1 MKRSKKMFT
10 VMLALCVAL
19 SMAMASVTANAATKK
34 PKKIYLKAT
43 STTVDIKGKVKVSV
57 YKTKPSKASKSVKW
71 KSSNK
76 KVATVSKSGYVTG
89 KKKGTVKITAT
100 SKKNKRAKKTIK
112 IKVTNLKAKS
122 VTMSKKSAILFPNDK
137 TTLKATVKGSAGFY
151 NQGVTWKSS
160 NTSVAT
166 VTSKGIVTAK
176 KAGKATITAT
186 EKGGSKKATCAVTVS
201 GIKVDKANKSVS
213 VTATVNNTETKSI
226 HYVVTKNAGAS
237 KDNPYFVTDATPAE
251 LNAALGKISAKAW
264 NTNPNFKTDAKVAQ
278 AGNKTIDELA
288 QSGIGNKNY
297 TKFDINIQNGNQT
310 IKMVETLKGAKD
322 NDNFSMIYSNVAN
335 NHNAGS
341 GCLTC
346 NTSCYAG
353 VVTNEFKTWAEPF
366 VPQNMPA
373 KGTTVTITYTA
384 QTDNY
389 ISAKTL
395 KDNADNYV
403 ILDARKAA
411 DFAEG
416 HIAGAVSAD
425 MDGFVKKS
433 ITEAQSK
440 ANVKAVVDKYGK
452 NKKYAVIC
460 YSGNRYAQAASAEL
474 RSLGVS
480 NDNIFTLGGDK
491 ARNSS
496 EGGMKAWK
504 AAGYEVVAY
513 NYTDVDAVKAAQ
525 SDENT
530 VILDARKADDY
541 KDAHIEGAVSADV
554 GYYIDNKYSSKDEAD
569 ANVKTVV
576 DKYGKDKKY
585 IVICYS
591 GNRYAKAATEVL
603 VENGVKVSNISI
615 LTGGMG
621 AWRSAGEALDHYNY
635 TNAET
640 TFSKM
645 KDSSYVILDARKTD
659 DASRE
664 GYIQRHIPGAV
675 SADVDGIASGNNKD
689 AAAANVKAA
698 VDKYGKDKKYIVICY
713 SGNKYAKAATGLLMN
728 NGIKNA
734 NIQTLGG
741 DDSQQSN
748 AGGMKAWKAKYPS
761 YVVAKHTSS
770 KGINFA
776 NGITPENLKADVDG
790 KQVFTVMD
798 VRAAKDYNP
807 ETCIKG
813 AVSTPSGDAAAV
825 MKAVNDNPNG
835 LYVLV
840 CYSGNAKA
848 DEARNTM
855 VKNGVDESRIICL
868 QGGMGTW
875 K

>member
-112 IKVTNLKAKS
+112 IKVTNLKAKY
-122 VTMSKKSAILFPNDK
+122 VKMSKTSAILFPNDK

-166 VTSKGIVTAK
+166 VNSKGSVTAK

-213 VTATVNNTETKSI
+213 VTATVNNADAKSM
-226 HYVVTKNAGAS
+226 HYVVYKNGDAAKTS
-237 KDNPYFVTDATPAE
+237 YFVTDATPAE

-264 NTNPNFKTDAKVAQ
+264 DTQSKIDIKKDKVAQ

-288 QSGIGNKNY
+288 QSGVGNKNY
-297 TKFDINIQNGNQT
+297 TKFDITIKNGDQT
-310 IKMVETLKGAKD
+310 IKMIDTLKGAKD

-335 NHNAGS
+335 NVNVGS

-425 MDGFVKKS
+425 MDGFVGKS

-480 NDNIFTLGGDK
+480 NDTIFTLGGDK
-491 ARNSS
+491 ARKSS

-513 NYTDVDAVKAAQ
+513 NYTDVNGVKAAQ
-525 SDENT
+525 SDDKT
-530 VILDARKADDY
+530 VILDARKAADY
-541 KDAHIEGAVSADV
+541 KDAHIGGAVSADMD
-554 GYYIDNKYSSKDEAD
+554 GYVSGTISKAESDNNIKS
-569 ANVKTVV
+569 VV
-576 DKYGKDKKY
+576 EQKGADKKY
-585 IVICYS
+585 IIICYS

-635 TNAET
+635 TNADT

-645 KDSSYVILDARKTD
+645 KDSSYVILDARKAAD
-659 DASRE
+659 YDN
-664 GYIQRHIPGAV
+664 GHIAGAV
-675 SADVDGIASGNNKD
+675 SADVGYYIDNKYSSKD

-713 SGNKYAKAATGLLMN
+713 SGNRYAKVATGLLMN

-748 AGGMKAWKAKYPS
+748 AGGMKAWNAKYPS

-770 KGINFA
+770 KGFNFA
-776 NGITPENLKADVDG
+776 NGITPEHLKADVDG
-790 KQVFTVMD
+790 QKVFTVMD
-798 VRAAKDYNP
+798 VRAKDDFD
-807 ETCIKG
+807 KG
-813 AVSTPSGDAAAV
+813 HISNAVSTPSGDEAAV
-825 MKAVNDNPNG
+825 MKAVNDNKNG

-848 DEARNTM
+848 NEARNTM

>member
-112 IKVTNLKAKS
+112 IKVTNLKAKY
-122 VTMSKKSAILFPNDK
+122 VKMSKTSAILFPNDK

-213 VTATVNNTETKSI
+213 VTATVNNTETKSM

-264 NTNPNFKTDAKVAQ
+264 NTNPNFKADAKVAQ
-278 AGNKTIDELA
+278 AGKKTIDELA

-297 TKFDINIQNGNQT
+297 TKLDITIKNGDQD
-310 IKMVETLKGAKD
+310 IKMVNTLTGAKD

-403 ILDARKAA
+403 ILDVRKAA

-416 HIAGAVSAD
+416 HIDGAVSAD
-425 MDGFVKKS
+425 MDGFVNKS

-491 ARNSS
+491 ARKSAN
-496 EGGMKAWK
+496 GGMKAWK
-504 AAGYEVVAY
+504 AAGYEVVVAY
-513 NYTDVDAVKAAQ
+513 NYTDVAGVKAAQ
-525 SDENT
+525 SDT

-585 IVICYS
+585 IIICYS

-603 VENGVKVSNISI
+603 VKNGVKVSNISI

-635 TNAET
+635 TNAAT
-640 TFSKM
+640 TFDKL
-645 KDSSYVILDARKTD
+645 KDSSYVILDARKAAD
-659 DASRE
+659 YDN
-664 GYIQRHIPGAV
+664 GHIAGAV
-675 SADVDGIASGNNKD
+675 SASVDGYIAEGGNKD
-689 AAAANVKAA
+689 EAAANVKAV

-713 SGNKYAKAATGLLMN
+713 SGNRYAKVATGLLMN

-741 DDSQQSN
+741 DDSKQSA
-748 AGGMKAWKAKYPS
+748 AGGMKAWNAKYAG

-770 KGINFA
+770 GDFNFA

-790 KQVFTVMD
+790 SKVFTVMD

-813 AVSTPSGDAAAV
+813 AVSTPSSDEAAV
-825 MKAVNDNPNG
+825 MKAVNDNKNG

-840 CYSGNAKA
+840 CYTGNAKA
-848 DEARNTM
+848 KEARNIM

-868 QGGMGTW
+868 QGGMKAW
-875 K
+875 NN

>member
-112 IKVTNLKAKS
+112 IKVTNLKAKY
-122 VTMSKKSAILFPNDK
+122 VKMSKTSAILFPNDK

-166 VTSKGIVTAK
+166 VNSKGSVTAK

-213 VTATVNNTETKSI
+213 VTATVNNADAQSM
-226 HYVVTKNAGAS
+226 HYVVYKNGGAAKTS
-237 KDNPYFVTDATPAE
+237 YFVTDATPAE

-264 NTNPNFKTDAKVAQ
+264 DTQSKIDTKKDKVAQ

-288 QSGIGNKNY
+288 QSGVGNKNY
-297 TKFDINIQNGNQT
+297 TKFDITIQNGNQT
-310 IKMVETLKGAKD
+310 IKMIDTLKGAKD

-335 NHNAGS
+335 NVNAGS

-411 DFAEG
+411 DYAEG

-425 MDGFVKKS
+425 MDGFVGKS

-491 ARNSS
+491 ARKSS

-513 NYTDVDAVKAAQ
+513 NYTDVAGVKAAQ

-541 KDAHIEGAVSADV
+541 KDAHIGGAVSADMD
-554 GYYIDNKYSSKDEAD
+554 GYVSGTISKADSDNNIKS
-569 ANVKTVV
+569 VV
-576 DKYGKDKKY
+576 EKKGADKKY
-585 IVICYS
+585 VIICYS

-635 TNAET
+635 TNADT

-645 KDSSYVILDARKTD
+645 KDSSYVILDARSTD
-659 DASRE
+659 DASRG
-664 GYIQRHIPGAV
+664 GYIQGHIPGAV
-675 SADVDGIASGNNKD
+675 SADVDGIVSGSSKD

-713 SGNKYAKAATGLLMN
+713 SGNRYAKVATGLLMN

-741 DDSQQSN
+741 DDSQQSA
-748 AGGMKAWKAKYPS
+748 AGGMKAWNAKYAS

-770 KGINFA
+770 NGFNFA
-776 NGITPENLKADVDG
+776 NGITPEHLKADVNG
-790 KQVFTVMD
+790 QKVFTVMD
-798 VRAAKDYNP
+798 VRAKDDFD
-807 ETCIKG
+807 KG
-813 AVSTPSGDAAAV
+813 HISNAVSTPSGDEAAV
-825 MKAVNDNPNG
+825 MKAVNDNKNG

-848 DEARNTM
+848 NEARNTM

>member
-100 SKKNKRAKKTIK
+100 SKKRKKVKKTIK
-112 IKVTNLKAKS
+112 IKVKDLKAKS
-122 VTMSKKSAILFPNDK
+122 VTMSKTSAILFPNDK
-137 TTLKATVKGSAGFY
+137 TALKATVKGQAGFY

-166 VTSKGIVTAK
+166 VDKKGNVTAK

-213 VTATVNNTETKSI
+213 VTATVNNATEKSM
-226 HYVVTKNAGAS
+226 HYVVYKNGAAAKTS
-237 KDNPYFVTDATPAE
+237 YFVTDATPAE

-264 NTNPNFKTDAKVAQ
+264 NTKSKIDTKKDKVAQ
-278 AGNKTIDELA
+278 AGNETIDKLA
-288 QSGIGNKNY
+288 QSGVGNKNY
-297 TKFDINIQNGNQT
+297 TKFDITIKNGNQD
-310 IKMVETLKGAKD
+310 IKMVDTLTGAKD

-335 NHNAGS
+335 NVNVGS

-366 VPQNMPA
+366 VPQKMPA

-411 DFAEG
+411 DFATG
-416 HIAGAVSAD
+416 HIEDAVSAD
-425 MDGFVKKS
+425 MDGFVGKS

-491 ARNSS
+491 ARKSAN
-496 EGGMKAWK
+496 GGMKAWK
-504 AAGYEVVAY
+504 AAGYEVV
-513 NYTDVDAVKAAQ
+513 D
-525 SDENT
+525 
-530 VILDARKADDY
+530 
-541 KDAHIEGAVSADV
+541 
-554 GYYIDNKYSSKDEAD
+554 
-569 ANVKTVV
+569 
-576 DKYGKDKKY
+576 
-585 IVICYS
+585 
-591 GNRYAKAATEVL
+591 
-603 VENGVKVSNISI
+603 
-615 LTGGMG
+615 
-621 AWRSAGEALDHYNY
+621 YNY

-645 KDSSYVILDARKTD
+645 KDSSYVILDARKAAD
-659 DASRE
+659 YDK
-664 GYIQRHIPGAV
+664 GHIAGAV
-675 SADVDGIASGNNKD
+675 SADVDGIVSGSNKD
-689 AAAANVKAA
+689 EADANVKAV
-698 VDKYGKDKKYIVICY
+698 VDKHGKDKKYIVICY
-713 SGNKYAKAATGLLMN
+713 SGNRYAKAATGLLKN
-728 NGIKNA
+728 NGVENA
-734 NIQTLGG
+734 NIETLGG
-741 DDSQQSN
+741 DDSMRSA
-748 AGGMKAWKAKYPS
+748 AGGMKAWNAKYAS

-770 KGINFA
+770 KGFNFA

-790 KQVFTVMD
+790 QKVFTVMD
-798 VRAAKDYNP
+798 VRAKDDFD
-807 ETCIKG
+807 KG
-813 AVSTPSGDAAAV
+813 HISNAVSTPSGDEAAV
-825 MKAVNDNPNG
+825 MKAVNDNKNG

-848 DEARNTM
+848 NEARNTM

>member
-112 IKVTNLKAKS
+112 IKVTNLKAKY
-122 VTMSKKSAILFPNDK
+122 VKMSKTSAILFPNDK

-166 VTSKGIVTAK
+166 VNSKGSVTAK

-213 VTATVNNTETKSI
+213 VTATVNNATEKSM
-226 HYVVTKNAGAS
+226 HYVVYKNGGAAKTS
-237 KDNPYFVTDATPAE
+237 YFVTDATPAE

-264 NTNPNFKTDAKVAQ
+264 NTNPNFKTNAKVAQ
-278 AGNKTIDELA
+278 AGDKTIDELA
-288 QSGIGNKNY
+288 QSGVGNKNY
-297 TKFDINIQNGNQT
+297 TKLDINIQNGNKT

-416 HIAGAVSAD
+416 HIDGAVSAD
-425 MDGFVKKS
+425 MDGFVNKS

-491 ARNSS
+491 ARKSDN
-496 EGGMKAWK
+496 GGMKAWK
-504 AAGYEVVAY
+504 AAGYEVVVAY
-513 NYTDVDAVKAAQ
+513 NYTDVAGVKAAQ
-525 SDENT
+525 SDT

-603 VENGVKVSNISI
+603 VKNGVKVSDIAI

-635 TNAET
+635 TNAAT
-640 TFSKM
+640 TFDKL
-645 KDSSYVILDARKTD
+645 KDSSYVILDARKMD
-659 DASRE
+659 DASRG
-664 GYIQRHIPGAV
+664 GYIQGHIPGAV
-675 SADVDGIASGNNKD
+675 SADVDGIVSGNNKD
-689 AAAANVKAA
+689 AAATNVKAV

-713 SGNKYAKAATGLLMN
+713 SGSRYAKVATGLLMN
-728 NGIKNA
+728 YGIKNA

-748 AGGMKAWKAKYPS
+748 AGGMKAWNEKYPS

-813 AVSTPSGDAAAV
+813 AVSTPSGDGAAV

-848 DEARNTM
+848 DEARNIM
-855 VKNGVDESRIICL
+855 VNKGVDESRIICL

>member
-112 IKVTNLKAKS
+112 IKVTNLKAKY
-122 VTMSKKSAILFPNDK
+122 VKMSKTSAILFPNDK

-166 VTSKGIVTAK
+166 VNSKGSVTAK

-213 VTATVNNTETKSI
+213 VTATVNNADAKSM
-226 HYVVTKNAGAS
+226 HYVVYKNGGAAKTS
-237 KDNPYFVTDATPAE
+237 YFVTDATPAE

-264 NTNPNFKTDAKVAQ
+264 NTNSNFKTDAKVAQ
-278 AGNKTIDELA
+278 AGDKTIDELA
-288 QSGIGNKNY
+288 QSGVGNKNY
-297 TKFDINIQNGNQT
+297 TKLDITIKNGDQD
-310 IKMVETLKGAKD
+310 IKMVNTLTGAKD

-335 NHNAGS
+335 NFNVGS

-425 MDGFVKKS
+425 MDGFVGKS

-460 YSGNRYAQAASAEL
+460 YFGNRYAQAASAEL

-491 ARNSS
+491 ARKSAN
-496 EGGMKAWK
+496 GGMKAWK

-513 NYTDVDAVKAAQ
+513 NYTDVAGVKAAQ
-525 SDENT
+525 SDEKN

-541 KDAHIEGAVSADV
+541 KDAHIEGAVSADMD
-554 GYYIDNKYSSKDEAD
+554 GYVSGTISKADSDNNIKS
-569 ANVKTVV
+569 VV
-576 DKYGKDKKY
+576 EQKGADKKY

-603 VENGVKVSNISI
+603 VENGVKVSDIAI

-635 TNAET
+635 TNAAT
-640 TFSKM
+640 TFDKM
-645 KDSSYVILDARKTD
+645 KDSSYVILDARKAAD
-659 DASRE
+659 YE
-664 GYIQRHIPGAV
+664 KGHIAGAV
-675 SADVDGIASGNNKD
+675 SADVDGIFSGNKD

-728 NGIKNA
+728 NDIKNA

-741 DDSQQSN
+741 DDSQQSA
-748 AGGMKAWKAKYPS
+748 AGGMKAWNAKYEG

-770 KGINFA
+770 KGFNFA

-790 KQVFTVMD
+790 QKVFTVMD
-798 VRAAKDYNP
+798 VRAKDDFD
-807 ETCIKG
+807 KG
-813 AVSTPSGDAAAV
+813 HISNAVSTPSGDEAAV
-825 MKAVNDNPNG
+825 MKAVNDNKNG

-848 DEARNTM
+848 NEARNTM

>member
-100 SKKNKRAKKTIK
+100 SKKRKKVKKTIK

-213 VTATVNNTETKSI
+213 VTATVNNTETKSM

-237 KDNPYFVTDATPAE
+237 KGNPYFVTDATPAE
-251 LNAALGKISAKAW
+251 LNVALGKISAKAW
-264 NTNPNFKTDAKVAQ
+264 NTNSNFKTDAKVAQ

-395 KDNADNYV
+395 KDNAANYV

-411 DFAEG
+411 DFATG
-416 HIAGAVSAD
+416 HIEDAVSAD
-425 MDGFVKKS
+425 MDGFVGKS
-433 ITEAQSK
+433 ISEAQSK

-491 ARNSS
+491 ARKSAN
-496 EGGMKAWK
+496 GGMKAWK
-504 AAGYEVVAY
+504 AAGYEVV
-513 NYTDVDAVKAAQ
+513 D
-525 SDENT
+525 
-530 VILDARKADDY
+530 
-541 KDAHIEGAVSADV
+541 
-554 GYYIDNKYSSKDEAD
+554 
-569 ANVKTVV
+569 
-576 DKYGKDKKY
+576 
-585 IVICYS
+585 
-591 GNRYAKAATEVL
+591 
-603 VENGVKVSNISI
+603 
-615 LTGGMG
+615 
-621 AWRSAGEALDHYNY
+621 YNY

-645 KDSSYVILDARKTD
+645 KDSSYVILDARKVAD
-659 DASRE
+659 YE
-664 GYIQRHIPGAV
+664 KGHIAGAV
-675 SADVDGIASGNNKD
+675 SADVDGIFSGNKD
-689 AAAANVKAA
+689 AAAANVEAA

-713 SGNKYAKAATGLLMN
+713 TGNKYAKAATGLLKN
-728 NGIKNA
+728 NGVENA
-734 NIQTLGG
+734 NIETLGG
-741 DDSQQSN
+741 DDSMRSA
-748 AGGMKAWKAKYPS
+748 AGGMKAWNAKYAG

-776 NGITPENLKADVDG
+776 NGITPEHLKADVDG
-790 KQVFTVMD
+790 QKVFTVMD
-798 VRAAKDYNP
+798 VRAKEDYD
-807 ETCIKG
+807 KG
-813 AVSTPSGDAAAV
+813 HISNAVSTPSGDGAAV
-825 MKAVNDNPNG
+825 MKAVNDNKNG

-840 CYSGNAKA
+840 CYSGNTKA

-855 VKNGVDESRIICL
+855 VNKGVDESRIICL

>member
-100 SKKNKRAKKTIK
+100 SKKRKKVKKTIK

-213 VTATVNNTETKSI
+213 VTATVNNTETKSM

-237 KDNPYFVTDATPAE
+237 KGNPYFVTDATPAE
-251 LNAALGKISAKAW
+251 LNVALDKISAKAW
-264 NTNPNFKTDAKVAQ
+264 NTNSNFKTDAKVAQ

-395 KDNADNYV
+395 KDNAANYV

-411 DFAEG
+411 DFATG
-416 HIAGAVSAD
+416 HIEDAVSAD
-425 MDGFVKKS
+425 MDGFVGKS
-433 ITEAQSK
+433 ISEAQSK

-491 ARNSS
+491 ARKSAN
-496 EGGMKAWK
+496 GGMKAWK
-504 AAGYEVVAY
+504 AAGYEVV
-513 NYTDVDAVKAAQ
+513 D
-525 SDENT
+525 
-530 VILDARKADDY
+530 
-541 KDAHIEGAVSADV
+541 
-554 GYYIDNKYSSKDEAD
+554 
-569 ANVKTVV
+569 
-576 DKYGKDKKY
+576 
-585 IVICYS
+585 
-591 GNRYAKAATEVL
+591 
-603 VENGVKVSNISI
+603 
-615 LTGGMG
+615 
-621 AWRSAGEALDHYNY
+621 YNY

-645 KDSSYVILDARKTD
+645 KDSSYVILDARKVAD
-659 DASRE
+659 YE
-664 GYIQRHIPGAV
+664 KGHIAGAV
-675 SADVDGIASGNNKD
+675 SADVDGIFSGNKD
-689 AAAANVKAA
+689 AAAANVEAA

-713 SGNKYAKAATGLLMN
+713 TGNKYAKAATGLLKN
-728 NGIKNA
+728 NGVENA
-734 NIQTLGG
+734 NIETLGG
-741 DDSQQSN
+741 DDSMRSA
-748 AGGMKAWKAKYPS
+748 AGGMKAWNAKYAG

-776 NGITPENLKADVDG
+776 NGITPEHLKADVDG
-790 KQVFTVMD
+790 QKVFTVMD
-798 VRAAKDYNP
+798 VRAKEDYD
-807 ETCIKG
+807 KG
-813 AVSTPSGDAAAV
+813 HISNAVSTPSGDGAAV
-825 MKAVNDNPNG
+825 MKAVNDNKNG

-855 VKNGVDESRIICL
+855 VNKGVDESRIICL

>member
-112 IKVTNLKAKS
+112 IKVTNLKAKY
-122 VTMSKKSAILFPNDK
+122 VKMSKTSAILFPNDK

-213 VTATVNNTETKSI
+213 VTATVNNADAKSM
-226 HYVVTKNAGAS
+226 HYVVYKNGGAAKTS
-237 KDNPYFVTDATPAE
+237 YFVTDATPAE

-264 NTNPNFKTDAKVAQ
+264 NTNSNFKTDAKVAQ

-411 DFAEG
+411 DYAEG

-425 MDGFVKKS
+425 MDGFVGKS

-491 ARNSS
+491 ARKSS
-496 EGGMKAWK
+496 DGGMKAWK

-513 NYTDVDAVKAAQ
+513 NYTDVDGVKAAQ

-541 KDAHIEGAVSADV
+541 KDAHIGGAVSADMD
-554 GYYIDNKYSSKDEAD
+554 GYVSGTISKADSDNNIKS
-569 ANVKTVV
+569 VV
-576 DKYGKDKKY
+576 EKKGADKKY
-585 IVICYS
+585 IIICYS

-635 TNAET
+635 TNADT

-645 KDSSYVILDARKTD
+645 KDSSYVILDTRKTD
-659 DASRE
+659 DASRG
-664 GYIQRHIPGAV
+664 GYIQGHIPGAV
-675 SADVDGIASGNNKD
+675 SADVDGIVNNGD
-689 AAAANVKAA
+689 SAAAAANVKAA

-713 SGNKYAKAATGLLMN
+713 SGNRYAKVATGLLMN

-741 DDSQQSN
+741 DDSQQSD
-748 AGGMKAWKAKYPS
+748 AGGMKAWNAKYPS

-770 KGINFA
+770 GNFNFA

-790 KQVFTVMD
+790 QKVFTVMD
-798 VRAAKDYNP
+798 VRAKDDFD
-807 ETCIKG
+807 KG
-813 AVSTPSGDAAAV
+813 HISNAVSAPSSDEAAV
-825 MKAVNDNPNG
+825 MKAVNDNKNG

-840 CYSGNAKA
+840 CYTGNAKA

-868 QGGMGTW
+868 QGGMKTW

>member
-112 IKVTNLKAKS
+112 IKVTNLKAKY
-122 VTMSKKSAILFPNDK
+122 VKMSKTSAILFPNDK

-213 VTATVNNTETKSI
+213 VTATVNNADAKSM
-226 HYVVTKNAGAS
+226 HYVVYKNGGAAKTS
-237 KDNPYFVTDATPAE
+237 YFVTDATPAE

-264 NTNPNFKTDAKVAQ
+264 NTNSNFKTDAKVAQ

-395 KDNADNYV
+395 KDNADSYV

-425 MDGFVKKS
+425 MDGFVGKS

-491 ARNSS
+491 ARKSS
-496 EGGMKAWK
+496 DGGMKAWK

-513 NYTDVDAVKAAQ
+513 NYTDGDGVKAAQ

-541 KDAHIEGAVSADV
+541 KDAHIGGAVSADMD
-554 GYYIDNKYSSKDEAD
+554 GYVSGTISKADSDNNIKS
-569 ANVKTVV
+569 VV
-576 DKYGKDKKY
+576 EKKGADKKY
-585 IVICYS
+585 IIICYS

-635 TNAET
+635 TNADT

-645 KDSSYVILDARKTD
+645 KDSSYVILDTRKAAD
-659 DASRE
+659 YDN
-664 GYIQRHIPGAV
+664 GHIAGAV
-675 SADVDGIASGNNKD
+675 SADVDGIVSGSSKD

-713 SGNKYAKAATGLLMN
+713 SGNRYAKVATGLLMN

-748 AGGMKAWKAKYPS
+748 AGGMKAWTAKYPS
-761 YVVAKHTSS
+761 YVVAKHTSTG
-770 KGINFA
+770 KFNFA

-790 KQVFTVMD
+790 QKVFTVMD
-798 VRAAKDYNP
+798 VRAKDDFD
-807 ETCIKG
+807 KG
-813 AVSTPSGDAAAV
+813 HISNAVSAPSSDEAAV
-825 MKAVNDNPNG
+825 MKAVNDNKNG

-840 CYSGNAKA
+840 CYTGNAKA

-868 QGGMGTW
+868 QGGMKTW

>member
-100 SKKNKRAKKTIK
+100 SKKRKKVKKTIK

-122 VTMSKKSAILFPNDK
+122 VTLNKKSASLLKGEK
-137 TTLKATVKGSAGFY
+137 TQVKATVKGQTGFY

-186 EKGGSKKATCAVTVS
+186 EKGGSKKATCSVTVQPDLV
-201 GIKVDKANKSVS
+201 VDANAKTVTI
-213 VTATVNNTETKSI
+213 TATVNNATAKSM
-226 HYVVTKNAGAS
+226 HYVVNKNGGAAKTS
-237 KDNPYFVTDATPAE
+237 YFVTDVTAKE
-251 LNAALGKISAKAW
+251 FSAALEQISATAW
-264 NTNPNFKTDAKVAQ
+264 NDNAKFDAKTADVAQ
-278 AGNKTIDELA
+278 AGTKTINELAKAGVGNSNYTKMNVNIKAGTKTIDME
-288 QSGIGNKNY
+288 N
-297 TKFDINIQNGNQT
+297 
-310 IKMVETLKGAKD
+310 TLSGAKA

-335 NHNAGS
+335 NFNVAS

-353 VVTNEFKTWAEPF
+353 VVTNELKTWADPF
-366 VPQNMPA
+366 VPKNMPK
-373 KGTTVTITYTA
+373 KGTIVSITYTSQDA
-384 QTDNY
+384 ENYADIAGVKAALADDN
-389 ISAKTL
+389 S
-395 KDNADNYV
+395 V
-403 ILDARKAA
+403 VLDARKAA
-411 DFAEG
+411 DYEDA

-425 MDGFVKKS
+425 MDGYVGKS
-433 ITEAQSK
+433 ITEAASD
-440 ANVKAVVDKYGK
+440 ANVKAVVDKYGAS
-452 NKKYAVIC
+452 KKYV
-460 YSGNRYAQAASAEL
+460 L
-474 RSLGVS
+474 
-480 NDNIFTLGGDK
+480 
-491 ARNSS
+491 
-496 EGGMKAWK
+496 
-504 AAGYEVVAY
+504 
-513 NYTDVDAVKAAQ
+513 
-525 SDENT
+525 
-530 VILDARKADDY
+530 
-541 KDAHIEGAVSADV
+541 
-554 GYYIDNKYSSKDEAD
+554 
-569 ANVKTVV
+569 
-576 DKYGKDKKY
+576 
-585 IVICYS
+585 ICYS
-591 GNRYAKAATEVL
+591 GNRYAKAARRVL
-603 VENGVKVSNISI
+603 MNNGVKSSNITI

-635 TNAET
+635 TNAAT
-640 TFSKM
+640 TFDKL
-645 KDSSYVILDARKTD
+645 KDSSYVILDARKAAD
-659 DASRE
+659 YDK
-664 GYIQRHIPGAV
+664 GHIAGAV

-741 DDSQQSN
+741 DDSQQSA
-748 AGGMKAWKAKYPS
+748 AGGMKAWNAKYAS

-770 KGINFA
+770 KGFNFA

-790 KQVFTVMD
+790 QKVFTVMD
-798 VRAAKDYNP
+798 VRAKDDFD
-807 ETCIKG
+807 KG
-813 AVSTPSGDAAAV
+813 HISNAVSTPSGDEAAV
-825 MKAVNDNPNG
+825 MKAVNDNKNG

-848 DEARNTM
+848 NEARNTM

>member
-100 SKKNKRAKKTIK
+100 SKKRKKVKKTIK

-176 KAGKATITAT
+176 KAGRATITAT

-213 VTATVNNTETKSI
+213 VTATVNNADAKSM
-226 HYVVTKNAGAS
+226 HYVVYKNGGAAKTS
-237 KDNPYFVTDATPAE
+237 YFVTDATPAE

-264 NTNPNFKTDAKVAQ
+264 NTNSNFKTDAKVAQ

-288 QSGIGNKNY
+288 QSGVGNKNY

-310 IKMVETLKGAKD
+310 IKMVDTLTGAKD

-366 VPQNMPA
+366 VPQKMPA

-395 KDNADNYV
+395 KDNAADYV

-411 DFAEG
+411 DFATG
-416 HIAGAVSAD
+416 HIEDAVSAD
-425 MDGFVKKS
+425 MDGFVGKS

-491 ARNSS
+491 ARKSAN
-496 EGGMKAWK
+496 GGMKAWK
-504 AAGYEVVAY
+504 AAGYEVV
-513 NYTDVDAVKAAQ
+513 D
-525 SDENT
+525 
-530 VILDARKADDY
+530 
-541 KDAHIEGAVSADV
+541 
-554 GYYIDNKYSSKDEAD
+554 
-569 ANVKTVV
+569 
-576 DKYGKDKKY
+576 
-585 IVICYS
+585 
-591 GNRYAKAATEVL
+591 
-603 VENGVKVSNISI
+603 
-615 LTGGMG
+615 
-621 AWRSAGEALDHYNY
+621 YNY

-645 KDSSYVILDARKTD
+645 KDSSYVILDARKAAD
-659 DASRE
+659 YDN
-664 GYIQRHIPGAV
+664 GHIAGAV
-675 SADVDGIASGNNKD
+675 SADVDGIVSGSNKD
-689 AAAANVKAA
+689 EADANVKAV
-698 VDKYGKDKKYIVICY
+698 VDKHGKDKKYIVICY
-713 SGNKYAKAATGLLMN
+713 SGNRYAKAATGLLKN
-728 NGIKNA
+728 NGVENA
-734 NIQTLGG
+734 NIETLGG
-741 DDSQQSN
+741 DDSMRSN
-748 AGGMKAWKAKYPS
+748 AGGMKAWNAKYPS

-790 KQVFTVMD
+790 QKVFTVMD
-798 VRAAKDYNP
+798 VRAKDDFD
-807 ETCIKG
+807 KG
-813 AVSTPSGDAAAV
+813 HISNAVSAPSGDEAAV
-825 MKAVNDNPNG
+825 MKAVNDNKNG

>member
-100 SKKNKRAKKTIK
+100 SKKRKKVKKTIK

-122 VTMSKKSAILFPNDK
+122 VTLNKKSASLLKGEK
-137 TTLKATVKGSAGFY
+137 TQVKATVKGQTGFY

-176 KAGKATITAT
+176 KAGKTTITAT
-186 EKGGSKKATCAVTVS
+186 EKGGSKKATCSVTVQPDLV
-201 GIKVDKANKSVS
+201 VDANAKTVTI
-213 VTATVNNTETKSI
+213 TATVNNATAKSM
-226 HYVVTKNAGAS
+226 HYVVNKNGGAAKTS
-237 KDNPYFVTDATPAE
+237 YFVTDVTAKE
-251 LNAALGKISAKAW
+251 FSAALEQISATAW
-264 NTNPNFKTDAKVAQ
+264 NDNAEFDAKTADVAQ
-278 AGNKTIDELA
+278 AGTKTINELAKAGVGNSNYTKMNVNIKAGTKTIDME
-288 QSGIGNKNY
+288 N
-297 TKFDINIQNGNQT
+297 
-310 IKMVETLKGAKD
+310 TLSGAKA

-353 VVTNEFKTWAEPF
+353 VVTNELKTWADPF
-366 VPQNMPA
+366 VPKNMPK
-373 KGTTVTITYTA
+373 KGTIVSITYTSQDA
-384 QTDNY
+384 ENYTD
-389 ISAKTL
+389 IAGVKAAL
-395 KDNADNYV
+395 ADDNSV
-403 ILDARKAA
+403 VLDARKAA
-411 DFAEG
+411 DYEDA

-425 MDGFVKKS
+425 MDGYVGKS
-433 ITEAQSK
+433 ITEAASD
-440 ANVKAVVDKYGK
+440 ANVKAVVDKYGAS
-452 NKKYAVIC
+452 KKYV
-460 YSGNRYAQAASAEL
+460 L
-474 RSLGVS
+474 
-480 NDNIFTLGGDK
+480 
-491 ARNSS
+491 
-496 EGGMKAWK
+496 
-504 AAGYEVVAY
+504 
-513 NYTDVDAVKAAQ
+513 
-525 SDENT
+525 
-530 VILDARKADDY
+530 
-541 KDAHIEGAVSADV
+541 
-554 GYYIDNKYSSKDEAD
+554 
-569 ANVKTVV
+569 
-576 DKYGKDKKY
+576 
-585 IVICYS
+585 ICYS
-591 GNRYAKAATEVL
+591 GNRYAKAARRVL
-603 VENGVKVSNISI
+603 MNNGVKSSNITI

-635 TNAET
+635 TNADT

-645 KDSSYVILDARKTD
+645 KDSSYVILDARKAAD
-659 DASRE
+659 YE
-664 GYIQRHIPGAV
+664 KGHIAGAV
-675 SADVDGIASGNNKD
+675 SADVGYYIDNKYSSKD

-713 SGNKYAKAATGLLMN
+713 SGNRYAKVATGLLMN

-741 DDSQQSN
+741 DDSQQSKT
-748 AGGMKAWKAKYPS
+748 GGMQAWNAKYAG

-776 NGITPENLKADVDG
+776 NGITPEHLKADVDG
-790 KQVFTVMD
+790 QKVFTVMD
-798 VRAAKDYNP
+798 VRAKADYDNGH
-807 ETCIKG
+807 ISN
-813 AVSTPSGDAAAV
+813 AVSTPSGDEAAV
-825 MKAVNDNPNG
+825 MKAVNDNKNG

>member
-100 SKKNKRAKKTIK
+100 SKKRKKVKKTIK

-122 VTMSKKSAILFPNDK
+122 VTLNKKSASLLKGEK
-137 TTLKATVKGSAGFY
+137 TQVKATVKGQTGFY

-186 EKGGSKKATCAVTVS
+186 EKGGSKKATCSVTVQPDLV
-201 GIKVDKANKSVS
+201 VDANAKTVTI
-213 VTATVNNTETKSI
+213 TATVNNATAESM
-226 HYVVTKNAGAS
+226 HYVVNKNGGAAKTS
-237 KDNPYFVTDATPAE
+237 YFVTDVTAKE
-251 LNAALGKISAKAW
+251 FSAALEQISATAW
-264 NTNPNFKTDAKVAQ
+264 NDNAKFDAKTADVAQ
-278 AGNKTIDELA
+278 AGTKTINELAKAGVGNSNYTKMNVNIKAGTKTIDME
-288 QSGIGNKNY
+288 N
-297 TKFDINIQNGNQT
+297 
-310 IKMVETLKGAKD
+310 TLSGAKA

-335 NHNAGS
+335 NFNVAS

-353 VVTNEFKTWAEPF
+353 VVTNELKTWADPF
-366 VPQNMPA
+366 VPKNMPK
-373 KGTTVTITYTA
+373 KGTIVSITYTSQDA
-384 QTDNY
+384 ENYADIAGVKAALADDN
-389 ISAKTL
+389 S
-395 KDNADNYV
+395 V
-403 ILDARKAA
+403 VLDARKAA
-411 DFAEG
+411 DYEDA

-425 MDGFVKKS
+425 MDGYVGKS
-433 ITEAQSK
+433 ITEAASD
-440 ANVKAVVDKYGK
+440 ANVKAVVDKYGAS
-452 NKKYAVIC
+452 KKYV
-460 YSGNRYAQAASAEL
+460 L
-474 RSLGVS
+474 
-480 NDNIFTLGGDK
+480 
-491 ARNSS
+491 
-496 EGGMKAWK
+496 
-504 AAGYEVVAY
+504 
-513 NYTDVDAVKAAQ
+513 
-525 SDENT
+525 
-530 VILDARKADDY
+530 
-541 KDAHIEGAVSADV
+541 
-554 GYYIDNKYSSKDEAD
+554 
-569 ANVKTVV
+569 
-576 DKYGKDKKY
+576 
-585 IVICYS
+585 ICYS
-591 GNRYAKAATEVL
+591 GNRYAKAARRVL
-603 VENGVKVSNISI
+603 MNNGVKSSNITI

-635 TNAET
+635 TNAAT
-640 TFSKM
+640 TFDKL
-645 KDSSYVILDARKTD
+645 KDSSYVILDARKAAD
-659 DASRE
+659 YDK
-664 GYIQRHIPGAV
+664 GHIAGAV

-741 DDSQQSN
+741 DDSQQSA
-748 AGGMKAWKAKYPS
+748 AGGMKAWNAKYAS

-770 KGINFA
+770 KGFNFA

-790 KQVFTVMD
+790 QKVFTVMD
-798 VRAAKDYNP
+798 VRAKDDFD
-807 ETCIKG
+807 KG
-813 AVSTPSGDAAAV
+813 HISNAVSTPSGDEAAV
-825 MKAVNDNPNG
+825 MKAVNDNKNG

-848 DEARNTM
+848 NEARNTM

>member
-112 IKVTNLKAKS
+112 IKVTNLKAKY
-122 VTMSKKSAILFPNDK
+122 VKMSKTSAILFPNDK

-166 VTSKGIVTAK
+166 VNSKGSVTAK

-213 VTATVNNTETKSI
+213 VTATVNNADAKSM
-226 HYVVTKNAGAS
+226 HYVVYKNGGAAKTS
-237 KDNPYFVTDATPAE
+237 YFVTDATPAE

-335 NHNAGS
+335 NHNVGS

-395 KDNADNYV
+395 KDNAANYV

-416 HIAGAVSAD
+416 HIDGAVSAD
-425 MDGFVKKS
+425 MDGFVDKS

-491 ARNSS
+491 ARKSS

-504 AAGYEVVAY
+504 AAGYEVVVAY

-525 SDENT
+525 SDDKT

-541 KDAHIEGAVSADV
+541 KDAHIDGAVPADMD
-554 GYYIDNKYSSKDEAD
+554 GYISGTISKADSDNNIKS
-569 ANVKTVV
+569 VV
-576 DKYGKDKKY
+576 EQKGADKKY
-585 IVICYS
+585 IIICYS

-603 VENGVKVSNISI
+603 VKNGVKVSNISI

-635 TNAET
+635 TNADT

-645 KDSSYVILDARKTD
+645 KDSSYVILDARKAAD
-659 DASRE
+659 YDN
-664 GYIQRHIPGAV
+664 GHIAGAV
-675 SADVDGIASGNNKD
+675 SADVGYYIDNKYSSKD
-689 AAAANVKAA
+689 AAAANVKTV

-713 SGNKYAKAATGLLMN
+713 SGNRYAKVATGLLMN

-741 DDSQQSN
+741 DDSQQSA
-748 AGGMKAWKAKYPS
+748 AGGMKAWNAKYEG

-770 KGINFA
+770 NGFNFA
-776 NGITPENLKADVDG
+776 NGIKPENLKADVDG

-798 VRAAKDYNP
+798 VRAKEDYD
-807 ETCIKG
+807 KG
-813 AVSTPSGDAAAV
+813 HISNAVSTPSGDGAAV
-825 MKAVNDNPNG
+825 MKAVNDNKNG

-855 VKNGVDESRIICL
+855 VNKGVDESRIICL

>member
-57 YKTKPSKASKSVKW
+57 KKVSPKKASKSVKW

-76 KVATVSKSGYVTG
+76 KIATVSKSGYVTG

-100 SKKNKRAKKTIK
+100 SKKRKKVKKTIK
-112 IKVTNLKAKS
+112 IKVKDLKAKS
-122 VTMSKKSAILFPNDK
+122 VTMSKTSAILFPNDK
-137 TTLKATVKGSAGFY
+137 TALKATVKGQAGFY

-166 VTSKGIVTAK
+166 VDKKGNVTAK

-213 VTATVNNTETKSI
+213 VTATVNNATEKSM
-226 HYVVTKNAGAS
+226 HYVVYKNGGAAKTS
-237 KDNPYFVTDATPAE
+237 YFVTDATPAE

-264 NTNPNFKTDAKVAQ
+264 NTKSKIDTKKDKVAQ
-278 AGNKTIDELA
+278 AGNETIDKLA
-288 QSGIGNKNY
+288 QSGVGNKNY
-297 TKFDINIQNGNQT
+297 TKFDITIKNGNQD
-310 IKMVETLKGAKD
+310 IKMVDTLTGAKD

-335 NHNAGS
+335 NVNVGS

-389 ISAKTL
+389 ISASTL
-395 KDNADNYV
+395 KDDAANYV
-403 ILDARKAA
+403 IMDARKAA
-411 DFAEG
+411 DFATG
-416 HIAGAVSAD
+416 HIEDAVSAD
-425 MDGFVKKS
+425 MDGFVGKS

-491 ARNSS
+491 ARKSAN
-496 EGGMKAWK
+496 GGMKAWK
-504 AAGYEVVAY
+504 AAGYEVV
-513 NYTDVDAVKAAQ
+513 D
-525 SDENT
+525 
-530 VILDARKADDY
+530 
-541 KDAHIEGAVSADV
+541 
-554 GYYIDNKYSSKDEAD
+554 
-569 ANVKTVV
+569 
-576 DKYGKDKKY
+576 
-585 IVICYS
+585 
-591 GNRYAKAATEVL
+591 
-603 VENGVKVSNISI
+603 
-615 LTGGMG
+615 
-621 AWRSAGEALDHYNY
+621 YNY

-645 KDSSYVILDARKTD
+645 KDSSYVILDARKAAD
-659 DASRE
+659 YDN
-664 GYIQRHIPGAV
+664 GHIAGAV
-675 SADVDGIASGNNKD
+675 SADVDGIVSGSNKD
-689 AAAANVKAA
+689 EADANVKAV
-698 VDKYGKDKKYIVICY
+698 VDKHGKDKKYIVICY
-713 SGNKYAKAATGLLMN
+713 SGNRYAKAATGLLKN
-728 NGIKNA
+728 NGVENA
-734 NIQTLGG
+734 NIETLGG
-741 DDSQQSN
+741 DDSMRSN
-748 AGGMKAWKAKYPS
+748 AGGMKAWNAKYPS

-790 KQVFTVMD
+790 QKVFTVMD
-798 VRAAKDYNP
+798 VRAKDDFD
-807 ETCIKG
+807 KG
-813 AVSTPSGDAAAV
+813 HISNAVSAPSGDEAAV
-825 MKAVNDNPNG
+825 MKAVNDNKNG

-848 DEARNTM
+848 DEAWDTM

>member
-100 SKKNKRAKKTIK
+100 SKKRKKVKKTIK

-122 VTMSKKSAILFPNDK
+122 VTLNKKSASLLKGEK
-137 TTLKATVKGSAGFY
+137 TQVKATVKGQTGFY

-176 KAGKATITAT
+176 KAGKTTITAT
-186 EKGGSKKATCAVTVS
+186 EKGGSKKATCSVTVQPDLV
-201 GIKVDKANKSVS
+201 VDANAKTVTI
-213 VTATVNNTETKSI
+213 TATVNNATAKSM
-226 HYVVTKNAGAS
+226 HYVVNKNGGAAKTS
-237 KDNPYFVTDATPAE
+237 YFVTDVTAKE
-251 LNAALGKISAKAW
+251 FSAALEQISATAW
-264 NTNPNFKTDAKVAQ
+264 NDNAEFDAKTADVAQ
-278 AGNKTIDELA
+278 AGTKTINELAKAGVGNSNYTKMNVNIKAGTKTIDME
-288 QSGIGNKNY
+288 N
-297 TKFDINIQNGNQT
+297 
-310 IKMVETLKGAKD
+310 TLSGAKA

-353 VVTNEFKTWAEPF
+353 VVTNELKTWADPF
-366 VPQNMPA
+366 VPKNMPK
-373 KGTTVTITYTA
+373 KGTIVSITYTSQDA
-384 QTDNY
+384 ENYTD
-389 ISAKTL
+389 IAGVKAAL
-395 KDNADNYV
+395 ADDNSV
-403 ILDARKAA
+403 VLDARKAA
-411 DFAEG
+411 DYEDA

-425 MDGFVKKS
+425 MDGYVGKS
-433 ITEAQSK
+433 ITEAASD
-440 ANVKAVVDKYGK
+440 ANVKAVVDKYGAS
-452 NKKYAVIC
+452 KKYV
-460 YSGNRYAQAASAEL
+460 L
-474 RSLGVS
+474 
-480 NDNIFTLGGDK
+480 
-491 ARNSS
+491 
-496 EGGMKAWK
+496 
-504 AAGYEVVAY
+504 
-513 NYTDVDAVKAAQ
+513 
-525 SDENT
+525 
-530 VILDARKADDY
+530 
-541 KDAHIEGAVSADV
+541 
-554 GYYIDNKYSSKDEAD
+554 
-569 ANVKTVV
+569 
-576 DKYGKDKKY
+576 
-585 IVICYS
+585 ICYS
-591 GNRYAKAATEVL
+591 GNRYAKAARRVL
-603 VENGVKVSNISI
+603 MNNGVKSSNITI

-635 TNAET
+635 TNAAT
-640 TFSKM
+640 TFDKL
-645 KDSSYVILDARKTD
+645 KDSSYVILDARKAAD
-659 DASRE
+659 YDN
-664 GYIQRHIPGAV
+664 GHIAGAV
-675 SADVDGIASGNNKD
+675 SASVDGYIAEGGNKD
-689 AAAANVKAA
+689 EAAANVKAV

-713 SGNKYAKAATGLLMN
+713 SGNRYAKVATGLLMN

-741 DDSQQSN
+741 DDSQQSA
-748 AGGMKAWKAKYPS
+748 AGGMKAWNAKYAG

-770 KGINFA
+770 GNFNFA

-790 KQVFTVMD
+790 SKVFTVMD

-813 AVSTPSGDAAAV
+813 AVSTPSSDEAAV
-825 MKAVNDNPNG
+825 MKAVNDNKNG

-840 CYSGNAKA
+840 CYTGNAKA
-848 DEARNTM
+848 NEARNIM

-868 QGGMGTW
+868 QGGMKAW
-875 K
+875 NN

>member
-100 SKKNKRAKKTIK
+100 SKKNKKAKKTIK

-166 VTSKGIVTAK
+166 VNSKGSVTAK

-213 VTATVNNTETKSI
+213 VTATVNNATEKSM
-226 HYVVTKNAGAS
+226 HYVVYKNGGAAKTS
-237 KDNPYFVTDATPAE
+237 YFVTDATPAE

-264 NTNPNFKTDAKVAQ
+264 NTNSNFKTDAKVAQ

-297 TKFDINIQNGNQT
+297 TKFDINIQNGNKT
-310 IKMVETLKGAKD
+310 IKMVDTLTGAKD

-416 HIAGAVSAD
+416 HIEGAVSAD
-425 MDGFVKKS
+425 MDGFVGKS

-440 ANVKAVVDKYGK
+440 TNVKAVVDKYGK

-491 ARNSS
+491 ARKSS
-496 EGGMKAWK
+496 DGGMKAWK
-504 AAGYEVVAY
+504 AAGYEVVVAY

-525 SDENT
+525 SDDKT

-541 KDAHIEGAVSADV
+541 KDAHIDGAVSADMD
-554 GYYIDNKYSSKDEAD
+554 GYVSGTISKADSDNNIKS
-569 ANVKTVV
+569 VV
-576 DKYGKDKKY
+576 EQKGADKKY
-585 IVICYS
+585 IIICYS

-603 VENGVKVSNISI
+603 VKNGVKVSNISI

-635 TNAET
+635 TNADT

-645 KDSSYVILDARKTD
+645 KDSSYVILDARKAAD
-659 DASRE
+659 YE
-664 GYIQRHIPGAV
+664 KGHIAGAV
-675 SADVDGIASGNNKD
+675 SADVGYYIDNKYSSKD

-713 SGNKYAKAATGLLMN
+713 SGNRYAKVATGLLMN

-741 DDSQQSN
+741 DDSQQSKT
-748 AGGMKAWKAKYPS
+748 GGMQAWNAKYAG

-770 KGINFA
+770 KGFNFA
-776 NGITPENLKADVDG
+776 NGITPENPKADVNG
-790 KQVFTVMD
+790 QKVFTVMD
-798 VRAAKDYNP
+798 VRAKDDFD
-807 ETCIKG
+807 KG
-813 AVSTPSGDAAAV
+813 HISNAVSAPSGDKAAV
-825 MKAVNDNPNG
+825 MKAVNDNKNG

-855 VKNGVDESRIICL
+855 VNNGVDESRIICL

>member
-100 SKKNKRAKKTIK
+100 SKKRKKVKKTIK

-213 VTATVNNTETKSI
+213 VTATVNNADAKSM
-226 HYVVTKNAGAS
+226 HYVVNKTGGAAKTS
-237 KDNPYFVTDATPAE
+237 YFVTDATPAE

-278 AGNKTIDELA
+278 AGDKTIDELA

-297 TKFDINIQNGNQT
+297 TKLDITIKNGDQD
-310 IKMVETLKGAKD
+310 IKMVKTLTGAKD

-353 VVTNEFKTWAEPF
+353 VVTNEFKTGAEPF

-389 ISAKTL
+389 ISAKSL
-395 KDNADNYV
+395 KDNAANYV

-416 HIAGAVSAD
+416 HIDGAVSAD
-425 MDGFVKKS
+425 MDGFVGKS

-491 ARNSS
+491 ARKSS

-504 AAGYEVVAY
+504 AAGYEVVVAY

-525 SDENT
+525 SDDKT

-541 KDAHIEGAVSADV
+541 KDAHIDGAVSADMD
-554 GYYIDNKYSSKDEAD
+554 GYISGTISKADSDNKIKS
-569 ANVKTVV
+569 VV
-576 DKYGKDKKY
+576 EQKGADKKY
-585 IVICYS
+585 IIICYS

-603 VENGVKVSNISI
+603 VKNGVKVSNISI

-635 TNAET
+635 TNAAT
-640 TFSKM
+640 TFDKL
-645 KDSSYVILDARKTD
+645 KDSSYVILDARKAAD
-659 DASRE
+659 YDN
-664 GYIQRHIPGAV
+664 GHIAGAV
-675 SADVDGIASGNNKD
+675 SASVDGYIAEGGNKD
-689 AAAANVKAA
+689 EAAANVKAV

-713 SGNKYAKAATGLLMN
+713 SGNRYAKVATGLLMN

-741 DDSQQSN
+741 DDSQQSA
-748 AGGMKAWKAKYPS
+748 AGGMMAWNAKYAG

-770 KGINFA
+770 GNFNFA

-790 KQVFTVMD
+790 SKVFTVMD

-813 AVSTPSGDAAAV
+813 AVSTPSSDGAAV
-825 MKAVNDNPNG
+825 MKAVNDNKNG

-840 CYSGNAKA
+840 CYTGNAKA
-848 DEARNTM
+848 NEARNIM

-868 QGGMGTW
+868 QGGMKAW
-875 K
+875 NN